1 MNLSLSLSPSI
12 SHMKNTADFFPPN
25 RYSTLTQPAS
35 RAGLLTHNISS
46 AAKGCLTTNG
56 ASRAAESPCAPTVY
70 TRSRR
75 ACIDNACRRRYMCRS
90 FVRPSVSPPS
100 LSLSLSLLFPHFNIC
115 GQPYQTVCR
124 LSSSSPGAATRTCR
138 RRASGRAWK
147 CEFPSQN
154 PFSRVKCGIRGMR
167 RQNIWRGLI
176 SGSVDGIGEGEGE
189 GE

>member
-100 LSLSLSLLFPHFNIC
+100 LSLSLSLSFFHISTFAASLIRQFVASPPPPREPRPERAGGELLVGRGNVNSLPKTLFH
-115 GQPYQTVCR
+115 G
-124 LSSSSPGAATRTCR
+124 SSAE
-138 RRASGRAWK
+138 SG
-147 CEFPSQN
+147 E
-154 PFSRVKCGIRGMR
+154 
-167 RQNIWRGLI
+167 
-176 SGSVDGIGEGEGE
+176 
-189 GE
+189 